1 MVIMLI
7 GETAKE
13 LAELRSFVQRQIEET
28 EKKIRDLE
36 YELQLLKRSLEI
48 IDKLLLQESFKPA
61 AELMPETE
69 ELEEVGIGK
78 EETRT
83 LKSKDG
89 KTLAKVIISDNKV
102 IITPIEELE
111 INPRSDVLTNFFV
124 NKVLMSLH
132 RDDLEAI
139 KEGKLAEGDE
149 IDYEILTKG
158 RLLEK
163 IIVKNYRTDSRLRRI
178 LNALRWTLEEMAKT
192 GHHPG

>member
-1 MVIMLI
+1 MI